1 MSWRLGAFP
10 VENGVQFA
18 VQARDAEKVE
28 LCLFEQDHETCL
40 PMERQ
45 GDIHTVTVPGIGSRQ
60 RYGFRAHGD
69 WAPAQGRFFD
79 PAKLLVD
86 PYATLLDGAFRYDPG
101 LSKYGRDTSAL
112 VPKAVVA
119 ASKLAPQPPPL
130 FRPGGLIYEL
140 NVRGFSLRH
149 PDVQQAQRGTIAA
162 LAHPA
167 IIAHFQKLRVSAIE
181 LMPITAWID
190 EVFCPTAT

>member
-1 MSWRLGAFP
+1 MSGRLGARP
-10 VENGVQFA
+10 VQDGVQFA
-18 VQARDAEKVE
+18 VQARDAAKIE
-28 LCLFEQDHETCL
+28 LCLFEQDHETRL

-45 GDIHTVTVPGIGSRQ
+45 GDIHTVTVPGIASGQ

-79 PAKLLVD
+79 STKLLVD

-101 LSKYGRDTSAL
+101 LERIRQRHRRTGAQGRGRGFAE
-112 VPKAVVA
+112 PR
-119 ASKLAPQPPPL
+119 PQPPPL

-149 PDVQQAQRGTIAA
+149 PDVPQAQRGTIAA

-181 LMPITAWID
+181 LMPIVGLD
-190 EVFCPTAT
+190 R